1 MEVIKKRPD
10 NRQKESGG
18 DNSGKNSSNNMNSR
32 QPEEEA
38 LFELLAKNP
47 YSDEQLEEIRIAI
60 GSGISYK
67 DVLVIA
73 DIKNTA
79 EQMKKLRLKFTK
91 DTGK

>member
-1 MEVIKKRPD
+1 
-10 NRQKESGG
+10 
-18 DNSGKNSSNNMNSR
+18 MNSR

-38 LFELLAKNP
+38 LIELLAKNP